1 MVKKFIKFFF
11 WSAVIAWIFSN
22 AFSTLLQSQKLIESM
37 FRESNSQSTVN
48 PARPV
53 SVGEEQEKLIQKL
66 RKIAENYGPGG
77 SSIPAFELSGNLE
90 EFVQKPELWDKNP
103 DSWRVAVLANP
114 KSKLGDYY
122 INLFSKQ
129 EGEWKY
135 QATALVSVQ
144 HKSLKWFGPKAKVFF
159 VYRGYKTR
167 IVASNFTPELVP
179 VGDSK
184 TLSLLTQTAS
194 SEIFEPSRVLSFD
207 DDVTRLTFFFATS
220 EEEARAKG
228 KKL

>member
-1 MVKKFIKFFF
+1 MIKKFIKLFF

-22 AFSTLLQSQKLIESM
+22 ALSTLSQSQKLMS
-37 FRESNSQSTVN
+37 RTLSVASHQSTVN
-48 PARPV
+48 PVTPV
-53 SVGEEQEKLIQKL
+53 SVGEEQEKLVQKL

-77 SSIPAFELSGNLE
+77 ISIPAFELSGNLE
-90 EFVQKPELWDKNP
+90 RFVQKPELWDKNP

-114 KSKLGDYY
+114 KEKRGEYY

-144 HKSLKWFGPKAKVFF
+144 HKSLKWFGPKAKAFF
-159 VYRGYKTR
+159 AYRGYKTR
-167 IVASNFTPELVP
+167 IVASNFTSELVP

-184 TLSLLTQTAS
+184 TLSLVTQTAS
-194 SEIFEPSRVLSFD
+194 SEIFLSFD

-220 EEEARAKG
+220 EEEARAKARE
-228 KKL
+228 L

>member
-1 MVKKFIKFFF
+1 M
-11 WSAVIAWIFSN
+11 SR
-22 AFSTLLQSQKLIESM
+22 TLSVASH
-37 FRESNSQSTVN
+37 QSTVN
-48 PARPV
+48 PVTPV
-53 SVGEEQEKLIQKL
+53 SVGEKQEKLVQKL
-66 RKIAENYGPGG
+66 REIAENYGPGNI
-77 SSIPAFELSGNLE
+77 SIPAFELSGNLE
-90 EFVQKPELWDKNP
+90 GFVQKPELWDKNP

-114 KSKLGDYY
+114 REKRGEYY

-167 IVASNFTPELVP
+167 IVASNFTSELVP

-184 TLSLLTQTAS
+184 TLSLVTQTAS
-194 SEIFEPSRVLSFD
+194 SEIFEPSRALSFD
-207 DDVTRLTFFFATS
+207 DNVTRLTFFFATS
-220 EEEARAKG
+220 EKEARARE
-228 KKL
+228 L